1 MRKNYLFYQFLLSLL
16 IFLTACNTQQEKT
29 FTKEENLL
37 RTTCDYLWNK
47 QHVDGGWH
55 SEHHGILQGG
65 QAYTPFILH
74 ALLEVPDSIYQK
86 PKEKVEKGLQFI
98 RNNLSKEGIL
108 GVKDPDI
115 VEYPNYATAYAL
127 RVLYKYGD
135 KAKDAAMIK
144 KMQTYLAQQQFN
156 ESRGIAPK
164 HLGYGGWGFGE
175 TNLPKGYTGHLD
187 LSNTRRVLQALRESQ
202 YQDEMLY
209 KNGQKFLQVVQR
221 HPTDQRPQP
230 NIDTTVK
237 KKTFYDGGFYYS
249 PTLPT
254 ANKAKQA
261 PATEQYHAYFRS
273 YATATCDGVLSLI
286 AAGKPL
292 NSEEITAA
300 KKWLLKYNSLD
311 RPDGI
316 PSDDNEQWDTVLI
329 YYHLM
334 VRAEAY
340 FALRH
345 KGNWQAKMVDFLL
358 KNQQKNGSF
367 SNPAGARNKEDDP
380 YLASTCAVVI
390 LMNVVK

>member
-1 MRKNYLFYQFLLSLL
+1 MKKIYLLYCF
-16 IFLTACNTQQEKT
+16 IFLATCQTQREKT

-47 QHVDGGWH
+47 QHTDGGWH
-55 SEHHGILQGG
+55 SEYHGILRGG

-86 PKEKVEKGLQFI
+86 PKDKVQKGLQFI
-98 RNNLSKEGIL
+98 RANLSEQGIL

-135 KAKDAAMIK
+135 KAKDGPMIK
-144 KMQTYLAQQQFN
+144 KMQMYLARQQFV
-156 ESRGIAPK
+156 EARGIVPK
-164 HLGYGGWGFGE
+164 HLGYGAWGFGE
-175 TNLPKGYTGHLD
+175 TNLLKGYVGHLD
-187 LSNTRRVLQALRESQ
+187 LSNTRRVLQALRETG
-202 YQDEMLY
+202 YQDATLY
-209 KNGQKFLQVVQR
+209 QNAQHFLHIVQR
-221 HPTDQRPQP
+221 HPADKRRQP
-230 NIDTTVK
+230 NIDTTVQK
-237 KKTFYDGGFYYS
+237 ATFYDGGFYYS
-249 PTLPT
+249 PILLVT
-254 ANKAKQA
+254 NKAKQA

-286 AAGKPL
+286 ASGKPL
-292 NSEEITAA
+292 RSEEVTTA

-316 PSDDNEQWDTVLI
+316 PADDNEQWDTVMI

-340 FALRH
+340 YALQH
-345 KGNWQAKMVDFLL
+345 TGDWWGKMADFLL

-367 SNPAGARNKEDDP
+367 SNPHGARNKEDDP

-390 LMNVVK
+390 LMSGLK